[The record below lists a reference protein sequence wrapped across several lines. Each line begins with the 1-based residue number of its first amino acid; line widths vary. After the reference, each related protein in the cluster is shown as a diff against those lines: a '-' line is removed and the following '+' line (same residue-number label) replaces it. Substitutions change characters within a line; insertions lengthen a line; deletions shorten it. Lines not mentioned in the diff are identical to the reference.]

1 MKKINFSI
9 EGVKFNIQVDDNDE
23 ISVDVALSDKCCNKP
38 AQVISANGVSDLDS
52 VAIATA
58 LSLYFN
64 EEGCYEE
71 EVHDEE
77 SGKLTIKTVD
87 RRNSKKKK
95 KIFGFY
101 NL

>member
-9 EGVKFNIQVDDNDE
+9 EGVKFNIKVDDNDE
-23 ISVDVALSDKCCNKP
+23 ISVDVALSDTNIDEP
-38 AQVISANGVSDLDS
+38 AQAVCTKNISALDK

-58 LSLYFN
+58 LGLYFN

-71 EVHDEE
+71 EVHDSE

-87 RRNSKKKK
+87 RRNSPWNS

>member
-9 EGVKFNIQVDDNDE
+9 EGVKFNIQVGEDDE
-23 ISVDVALSDKCCNKP
+23 ISVDVALADKCYNKTT
-38 AQVISANGVSDLDS
+38 QTICSNGISALDS

-71 EVHDEE
+71 EVHDIE

-87 RRNSKKKK
+87 RRNSPWNS